1 MSEAIEED
9 EVDCDCP
16 PEGLPAYMG
25 TFADLMS
32 LLMCFFVLLLS
43 FAEMDALKFKTVVKS
58 LEDAFGVQ
66 REVRANEIPKGTS
79 IIAQEF
85 SPGEPRP
92 TPLKEVRQDTID
104 ETRDALKVKMD
115 AEAKEKEQEKKT
127 AKEAEEFKE
136 ALKTEIAEGLIDVE
150 TQLNRIVIRIREK
163 GSFSSGDAHLNR
175 EFIPIIDKIQTVLAK
190 TDGEIAVAGHTD
202 NIPINTPRYRSNWE
216 LSTSRATSVVHEL
229 LKSGEMSPERFILE
243 GYADTRPL
251 ITNDT
256 ADNRSR
262 NRRVEIII
270 LKSTAKDDVTKSIQN
285 LNSEFEEVESSV
297 TRVDAMG
304 NPITSNGE

>member
-1 MSEAIEED
+1 MSEVAEE
-9 EVDCDCP
+9 EEHDCDCP

-43 FAEMDALKFKTVVKS
+43 FAEMDALKYKMVVKS
-58 LEDAFGVQ
+58 LDDAFGVQ
-66 REVRANEIPKGTS
+66 REVAANEIPKGTS

-115 AEAKEKEQEKKT
+115 AEEVAKQQQKEIAE
-127 AKEAEEFKE
+127 EAEKFKE
-136 ALKTEIAEGLIDVE
+136 ALEGEIAQGLIDVE
-150 TQLNRIVIRIREK
+150 TESNRIVIRIREK
-163 GSFSSGDAHLNR
+163 GSFPSGDARLNR
-175 EFIPIIDKIQTVLAK
+175 AFVPIVDKIREVLVK
-190 TDGEIAVAGHTD
+190 TDGQIAVAGHTD

-216 LSTSRATSVVHEL
+216 LSTSRAASVVHEL
-229 LKSGEMSPERFILE
+229 LNSGEMPTERFVLE
-243 GYADTRPL
+243 GYADTQPL
-251 ITNDT
+251 MPNDS
-256 ADNRSR
+256 AENRAR

-270 LKSTAKDDVTKSIQN
+270 LKASILDGVTKSIES
-285 LNSEFEEVESSV
+285 LNKEYDGVEGAV
-297 TRVDAMG
+297 TK
-304 NPITSNGE
+304 N